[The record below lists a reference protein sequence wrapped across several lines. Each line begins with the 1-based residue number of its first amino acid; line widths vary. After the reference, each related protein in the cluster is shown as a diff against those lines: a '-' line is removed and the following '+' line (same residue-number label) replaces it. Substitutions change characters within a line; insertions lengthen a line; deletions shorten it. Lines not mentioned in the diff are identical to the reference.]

1 MTIKF
6 ALKAGCAAVAIVAA
20 SAANAGLFY
29 LNNGIDYSA
38 TDVGQVTPTSTSM
51 KNQFTYQYQSSTV
64 ITDVTNNGISIGDTT
79 LTTAGLAIPLAT
91 FANNNITG
99 FTPNQ
104 VNFPAPSDSNNG
116 FGAADG
122 WAMSFGISNLNGV
135 VTGIGTGP
143 EIAYSAGAVLN
154 LYYYDAANVTGT
166 NFMNVII
173 TGGASGTGGTLLS
186 GLVDFTGIT
195 ANASLKN
202 LINSGGQTC
211 NGATGFFDIWSNCTN
226 PPLNISFLG
235 DFNTNIAVTDFGIV
249 GVNALQQTLYSV
261 TTNHDGSATFD
272 IPEPGSVALLG
283 LALAGLGLTQ
293 RRRKLSK

>member
-1 MTIKF
+1 MTMKF
-6 ALKAGCAAVAIVAA
+6 ALKAGCAALAFVGMA
-20 SAANAGLFY
+20 SANAGLFY
-29 LNNGIDYSA
+29 LNNGLDYSA

-64 ITDVTNNGISIGDTT
+64 ITDVTNNGISVGDAT
-79 LTTAGLAIPLAT
+79 LTTAGLAIPGAL

-104 VNFPAPSDSNNG
+104 VNFPKSDSNNG
-116 FGAADG
+116 YGDT
-122 WAMSFGISNLNGV
+122 WQMSFGITNLNGV

-154 LYYYDAANVTGT
+154 LYYYDAANPTGI
-166 NFMNVII
+166 NFMNVGI
-173 TGGASGTGGTLLS
+173 TGGSSGTGGTLLY

-195 ANASLKN
+195 ASDSLKN

-211 NGATGFFDIWSNCTN
+211 NGLTGFYDIWSTCNN
-226 PPLNISFLG
+226 PPLAISFLG
-235 DFNTNIAVTDFGIV
+235 DFNTNIAISQFKPA
-249 GVNALQQTLYSV
+249 GVNGSNQALYAV

-293 RRRKLSK
+293 RRRKQV